1 MRRALFALFALT
13 IALQANFTFAQSN
26 VQFCNLACGHEAY
39 AHRDPVEF
47 NLWAGSQ
54 LSYAV
59 IGEPESFNTSFG
71 LSGKVIWNVL
81 DFGQPERLNLILYGN
96 FAPVNT
102 SLGVFNTLNSQ
113 NSGIEFGFSPYWIFG
128 SLDATSLTAVG
139 EAAAKQTALGEG
151 VSVWNYHFS
160 VGVDGSLNQIAMG
173 GKPLN
178 LALKA
183 TYVVPAKKEELLSV
197 QSEADGSYLLLNGHL
212 IVPAG
217 EGIGLLFQVQ
227 STLKAAPVLGV
238 GVIISKPIF

>member
-1 MRRALFALFALT
+1 MKRTIFALFALT
-13 IALQANFTFAQSN
+13 IALQANAQSN
-26 VQFCNLACGHEAY
+26 VQFCNLSCGHEAH
-39 AHRDPVEF
+39 ANRDATEY

-102 SLGVFNTLNSQ
+102 SFGVFNALNSQ
-113 NSGIEFGFSPYWIFG
+113 NSGVEFGFSPYWIFG
-128 SLDATSLTAVG
+128 SLDASSLTAVG

-160 VGVDGSLNQIAMG
+160 AGVDGSLNQIAMG

-183 TYVVPAKKEELLSV
+183 TYVVPAKKEELLAV
-197 QSEADGSYLLLNGHL
+197 QNEADGSYLLLNGHL
-212 IVPAG
+212 IIPAG
-217 EGIGLLFQVQ
+217 DGIGLLFQAQ
-227 STLKAAPVLGV
+227 STLKSAPVLGV
-238 GVIISKPIF
+238 GVIISKSVF